1 MVDSHFPENVTSFG
15 ITVII
20 SWFSRAL
27 VTVWVWRA
35 VAVMMKKSVL
45 RMPTALY
52 ALRLVAAEP
61 KLSSEKKKY
70 SKQHHDCPMSMGN
83 KISVLWQLSTPGS
96 LSGWLS
102 HFGIMSTQW
111 KAPLKFSQTQC
122 TQDSASFMG
131 PHNWSPIIPKV
142 TSLSAGYQN
151 NIGGFSTRAQAHFLK
166 SGSTGRNICA
176 FMKTFGKQAF
186 FEHFH
191 TQQRFKVRTH
201 EQCSKVSFGPQGPK
215 QAGVQN

>member
-1 MVDSHFPENVTSFG
+1 
-15 ITVII
+15 
-20 SWFSRAL
+20 
-27 VTVWVWRA
+27 
-35 VAVMMKKSVL
+35 
-45 RMPTALY
+45 
-52 ALRLVAAEP
+52 
-61 KLSSEKKKY
+61 
-70 SKQHHDCPMSMGN
+70 MGN

-176 FMKTFGKQAF
+176 FMKTLASKLSLNIFILSKDLRF
-186 FEHFH
+186 VH
-191 TQQRFKVRTH
+191 TSNV
-201 EQCSKVSFGPQGPK
+201 PK
-215 QAGVQN
+215 SVLDPRVQNRLGSKTDFGTLLVCTNL

>member
-1 MVDSHFPENVTSFG
+1 
-15 ITVII
+15 
-20 SWFSRAL
+20 
-27 VTVWVWRA
+27 
-35 VAVMMKKSVL
+35 
-45 RMPTALY
+45 
-52 ALRLVAAEP
+52 
-61 KLSSEKKKY
+61 
-70 SKQHHDCPMSMGN
+70 MGN

-122 TQDSASFMG
+122 TQNSASFMG

-215 QAGVQN
+215 QAGVKNANKR

>member
-1 MVDSHFPENVTSFG
+1 
-15 ITVII
+15 
-20 SWFSRAL
+20 
-27 VTVWVWRA
+27 
-35 VAVMMKKSVL
+35 
-45 RMPTALY
+45 
-52 ALRLVAAEP
+52 
-61 KLSSEKKKY
+61 
-70 SKQHHDCPMSMGN
+70 MSMGN

-215 QAGVQN
+215 QAGVQNWLWNIARVYEPLGAQNANKRWASRVLWKLKINSCRCLIW

>member
-1 MVDSHFPENVTSFG
+1 MRSGLWQQNLK
-15 ITVII
+15 
-20 SWFSRAL
+20 L
-27 VTVWVWRA
+27 V
-35 VAVMMKKSVL
+35 L
-45 RMPTALY
+45 
-52 ALRLVAAEP
+52 
-61 KLSSEKKKY
+61 KKKNY

-122 TQDSASFMG
+122 TQNSASFMG

-151 NIGGFSTRAQAHFLK
+151 NIGGFSTTCTSRLLKIWLHREKYLCVYENVWQASFLW
-166 SGSTGRNICA
+166 
-176 FMKTFGKQAF
+176 TFSYSAKI
-186 FEHFH
+186 
-191 TQQRFKVRTH
+191 
-201 EQCSKVSFGPQGPK
+201 
-215 QAGVQN
+215 

>member
-1 MVDSHFPENVTSFG
+1 MRSGLWQQNLK
-15 ITVII
+15 
-20 SWFSRAL
+20 L
-27 VTVWVWRA
+27 VL
-35 VAVMMKKSVL
+35 KKN
-45 RMPTALY
+45 
-52 ALRLVAAEP
+52 
-61 KLSSEKKKY
+61 Y

-122 TQDSASFMG
+122 TQNSASFMG

-151 NIGGFSTRAQAHFLK
+151 NIGGFSTRAQAYFLK

-215 QAGVQN
+215 HAGVQNWLWNIARVYEPLGAQNANKRWASRVLWKLKINSCRCLIW

>member
-1 MVDSHFPENVTSFG
+1 MRSGLWQQNLK
-15 ITVII
+15 
-20 SWFSRAL
+20 L
-27 VTVWVWRA
+27 V
-35 VAVMMKKSVL
+35 L
-45 RMPTALY
+45 
-52 ALRLVAAEP
+52 
-61 KLSSEKKKY
+61 KKKNY

-151 NIGGFSTRAQAHFLK
+151 NIGGFSTRAQAYFLK

-215 QAGVQN
+215 QAGVQNWLWNIARVYEPLGAQNANKRWASRVLWKLKINSCRCLIW